1 MFKLKK
7 KINIKK
13 IIPYAIVFLAVFFV
27 SVVTMKKI
35 KKKIEDEQQEM
46 FSEKLDELRT
56 KDSLEMESKERRRT
70 LKLLSPDDTSELMD
84 ELNQRVDL
92 YIKKTG
98 LLDKRE
104 KELELFKV
112 DLETKKAELVSM
124 RETYSEALRLIG
136 RERVTLDR
144 DLLVFD
150 EIEQKNIK
158 NIAVV
163 YASMDAAKSANA
175 LRQLSGD
182 TGAKVLV
189 SMQPKKS
196 AKVLEAIGPDV
207 AAELSGKIIKLEMVK
222 ALSGEGLKTR
232 NIKALAEVYQKME
245 PGKTLA
251 VLKELDDKTVVNIL
265 SYMEEKKLAGILELM
280 GAEEASELTDKIR
293 KKFGLDSSIRKM
305 QGKNSNSKGE

>member
-1 MFKLKK
+1 MLKLKK

-13 IIPYAIVFLAVFFV
+13 IIPFAIVFLAVFSV

-46 FSEKLDELRT
+46 FSEKLEELRT

-112 DLETKKAELVSM
+112 DLENKKSELVSM
-124 RETYSEALRLIG
+124 REAYSDTMLLIG
-136 RERVTLDR
+136 RERVALDK

-163 YASMDAAKSANA
+163 YASMDAVKSANA

-293 KKFGLDSSIRKM
+293 KKSSVDSGISKM
-305 QGKNSNSKGE
+305 QEK